1 MKAATAHSGSRMRP
15 QVSTKRG
22 ADMKRGPQPKPTKL
36 KKLAGN
42 PGKRALPKNEPQ
54 PEPVLLAVEPPTYLS
69 AIAQE
74 EWRRLSP
81 QLIGLG
87 LLTVADFTTFAGYCV
102 AYADFVTAECEL
114 QKGTTVTVG
123 KEKQPVRSPW
133 FIIKYK
139 ALEAMMRIGDRFGL
153 SPAARVPLAA
163 TLPEQPPALP
173 PPGAGVPN
181 GAPKQSLDT
190 FLANNPDRAQF
201 H

>member
-1 MKAATAHSGSRMRP
+1 
-15 QVSTKRG
+15 
-22 ADMKRGPQPKPTKL
+22 MKRGPQPKPTAL
-36 KKLAGN
+36 KKLSGN
-42 PGKRALPKNEPQ
+42 AGKRKLPKDEPQ
-54 PEPVLLAVEPPTYLS
+54 PEPVLLGVDPPVYLS
-69 AIAQE
+69 EIAKE

-81 QLIGLG
+81 ELIRLG
-87 LLTVADFTTFAGYCV
+87 LLTVADFATFAAYCV

-114 QKGTTVTVG
+114 QKGTTVTAG

-139 ALEAMMRIGDRFGL
+139 ALEALMRIGDRFGL
-153 SPAARVPLAA
+153 SPAARVPLAG
-163 TLPEQPPALP
+163 TLGEQPPALP
-173 PPGAGVPN
+173 PPGAGVPD